1 MMPIDRSA
9 FKDDYVRGT
18 SANADKLV
26 KNYTRKTGKLDAAA
40 SDEAE
45 ALYAEKI
52 QRAISKKSRQKGLNR
67 ITEADMNKGMEATG
81 AAAYR
86 NKTAAKVDKMM
97 TNVEPYLDAL
107 DGLEGRLPPRTADRM
122 ANLMN
127 RAGMVVETLG
137 NLKDKLDESR

>member
-1 MMPIDRSA
+1 MPIDRNA

-26 KNYTRKTGKLDAAA
+26 TNYTRKTGKLEAAS

-52 QRAISKKSRQKGLNR
+52 QRAISRKSRQKGLSR
-67 ITEADMNKGMEATG
+67 ITEADMNEGMKATG

-86 NKTAAKVDKMM
+86 NKTAAKVGKMM
-97 TNVEPYLDAL
+97 SNVEPYLDAL